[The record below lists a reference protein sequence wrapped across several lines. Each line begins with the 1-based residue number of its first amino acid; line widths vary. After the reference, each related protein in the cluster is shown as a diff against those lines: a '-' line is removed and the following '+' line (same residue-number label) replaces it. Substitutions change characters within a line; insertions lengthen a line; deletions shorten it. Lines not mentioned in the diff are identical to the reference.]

1 MNSTVGFSAI
11 HHGKPVKPCGIAFYD
26 MHGLTFQGAL
36 DDFWSAAPTFRP
48 DPELYRRFREHVIRH
63 TQLNGNFYRRLEIP
77 GMACGLVWRDPS
89 TATAGMESP
98 PLPAEPSARNSSKI

>member
-1 MNSTVGFSAI
+1 
-11 HHGKPVKPCGIAFYD
+11 

-48 DPELYRRFREHVIRH
+48 DPELYRRFREYVIRH

-77 GMACGLVWRDPS
+77 GMASGLVYPPPS
-89 TATAGMESP
+89 PVSSGDQSFTTQNST
-98 PLPAEPSARNSSKI
+98 LFEPSENIS